1 MSYTPKDPVVAPI
14 RVEFTPS
21 LSFSAKPRKQVG
33 FLWKNT
39 SIFHSEDLAR
49 FLLIVGAIT
58 DEDSHYDNPREE
70 KHFVFSTD
78 ASANWVNIER
88 PWRRSEH
95 LYDVSPVMKASL
107 SKERVSDYYCKI
119 VVACN
124 HLAKETSAELF
135 SRTIDNS
142 DGKSY
147 FLLRDE
153 EVIELAVSVVNSM
166 YNRATSGLQAI
177 LRETF
182 FGGVDISSFH
192 IRNTNTVRSARSL
205 CTERVEEFIRMACDD
220 KIPKIR
226 FSNKQLFFSTSPDR
240 ERLGEMQRA
249 FKAKTYDVRAVRKK
263 LLSIKKVSEKQLKI
277 EFAKEANAAAR
288 QHLLKAAEELMK
300 AEQAL
305 QQAIEE
311 AGKNYDRLSEVK

>member
-21 LSFSAKPRKQVG
+21 LSFSTRRRKQVG

-39 SIFHSEDLAR
+39 SIFHSEDLAL
-49 FLLIVGAIT
+49 FLLIIGAIT
-58 DEDSHYDNPREE
+58 DEDSHYGSPKEE
-70 KHFVFSTD
+70 KHFVFGTD
-78 ASANWVNIER
+78 SSVNWLNIER

-95 LYDVSPVMKASL
+95 MYDVSPVMKASL
-107 SKERVSDYYCKI
+107 AQERESSYHCKI
-119 VVACN
+119 VMATN

-153 EVIELAVSVVNSM
+153 EVIELAVSVVESM
-166 YNRATSGLQAI
+166 YHRATTGLQAI

-182 FGGVDISSFH
+182 YGGTDINSFH
-192 IRNTNTVRSARSL
+192 SRNANTVRSARET
-205 CTERVEEFIRMACDD
+205 CAERVEEFIRMACDD

-249 FKAKTYDVRAVRKK
+249 FKGKVYDARAVRKK

-305 QQAIEE
+305 QQAIDE
-311 AGKNYDRLSEVK
+311 AGKNYDRLSEAK

>member
-14 RVEFTPS
+14 RVEFTPGP
-21 LSFSAKPRKQVG
+21 SFSAKPRKQVG

-39 SIFHSEDLAR
+39 SIFHSEDLLR
-49 FLLIVGAIT
+49 LLLIVGAIT
-58 DEDSHYDNPREE
+58 DEDSHYENPKEE

-78 ASANWVNIER
+78 TSANWVNIER

-95 LYDVSPVMKASL
+95 MYDVSPVMKELLTEQRS
-107 SKERVSDYYCKI
+107 SSYYCKI
-119 VVACN
+119 VIATN
-124 HLAKETSAELF
+124 HPAKETSAELF

-166 YNRATSGLQAI
+166 YNRASAELQAI
-177 LRETF
+177 FRETF
-182 FGGVDISSFH
+182 FGGVDINSFH
-192 IRNTNTVRSARSL
+192 SRKYTVQSARET
-205 CTERVEEFIRMACDD
+205 CAKRVEEFIRMACDD

-249 FKAKTYDVRAVRKK
+249 FKTKAYDVRAVRKK

-277 EFAKEANAAAR
+277 EFAKEANEAAR
-288 QHLLKAAEELMK
+288 QHLIKAAEELMK
-300 AEQAL
+300 AEQAM
-305 QQAIEE
+305 QHAIDE
-311 AGKNYDRLSEVK
+311 AAKNYDRISEVK